1 MYKTYKSSKMKEFPN
16 QTSEDVGK
24 QFK

>member
-1 MYKTYKSSKMKEFPN
+1 MYKTYKSFKMKEFPN
-16 QTSEDVGK
+16 KTSEDVGK